1 MVKSDTVFANVHI
14 GTGLNCEKDSI
25 PTVKI
30 GVFRMYLGSIKDAEN
45 LTSVP
50 ETKFDL
56 PSSNNTDKDSA
67 ADEITETAFNNCN
80 ILGFFEILHM
90 CYV

>member
-14 GTGLNCEKDSI
+14 GTGLNCLKNSI

-30 GVFRMYLGSIKDAEN
+30 GIFRMYLGSIKDAEN

-56 PSSNNTDKDSA
+56 PSSNNTDKDT
-67 ADEITETAFNNCN
+67 ADEITETAFHNFNKLYYN
-80 ILGFFEILHM
+80 
-90 CYV
+90 

>member
-30 GVFRMYLGSIKDAEN
+30 GIFSMKLGSKKDAEN

-50 ETKFDL
+50 ETKFYL
-56 PSSNNTDKDSA
+56 LSSNNTDKDT
-67 ADEITETAFNNCN
+67 ADEITETAFHNCN
-80 ILGFFEILHM
+80 KL
-90 CYV
+90 YYN

>member
-14 GTGLNCEKDSI
+14 GTGLNYHKDSI

-30 GVFRMYLGSIKDAEN
+30 GFFRMYIGSIKDAEN

-56 PSSNNTDKDSA
+56 PSSNNTDKDT
-67 ADEITETAFNNCN
+67 ADEITETAFHNCN
-80 ILGFFEILHM
+80 KLQ
-90 CYV
+90 YN

>member
-14 GTGLNCEKDSI
+14 GTGLNCDKDSI

-50 ETKFDL
+50 ETKFYL
-56 PSSNNTDKDSA
+56 PSSNNTDKDTA
-67 ADEITETAFNNCN
+67 GEIMETTFKNCN
-80 ILGFFEILHM
+80 KL
-90 CYV
+90 

>member
-14 GTGLNCEKDSI
+14 GTGLNCDKDSI

-30 GVFRMYLGSIKDAEN
+30 GVFRMYLGSKKDAEN

-56 PSSNNTDKDSA
+56 PSSNNTDKDT
-67 ADEITETAFNNCN
+67 ADEITETAFHNCN
-80 ILGFFEILHM
+80 KL
-90 CYV
+90 YYN

>member
-14 GTGLNCEKDSI
+14 GTGLNCDKDSI

-30 GVFRMYLGSIKDAEN
+30 VVFRMYLGSKKDAEN

-50 ETKFDL
+50 GTKFDL
-56 PSSNNTDKDSA
+56 LSSNNTDKDTA
-67 ADEITETAFNNCN
+67 YEITETAFHNCN
-80 ILGFFEILHM
+80 KL
-90 CYV
+90 YYN

>member
-14 GTGLNCEKDSI
+14 GTGLNCDKDSI

-30 GVFRMYLGSIKDAEN
+30 GVFRMYLDAEN

-56 PSSNNTDKDSA
+56 PSSNNTDKDT
-67 ADEITETAFNNCN
+67 ADEITETAFHNYNK
-80 ILGFFEILHM
+80 L
-90 CYV
+90 

>member
-14 GTGLNCEKDSI
+14 GTGLNCDKNSI

-30 GVFRMYLGSIKDAEN
+30 GVFRMYLGSIKGAEN

-56 PSSNNTDKDSA
+56 PSSNNTDKDT
-67 ADEITETAFNNCN
+67 ADEITETAFHNYNK
-80 ILGFFEILHM
+80 L
-90 CYV
+90 

>member
-14 GTGLNCEKDSI
+14 GADLNCDKDSI

-30 GVFRMYLGSIKDAEN
+30 GVFRMYLGSKKDAEN

-56 PSSNNTDKDSA
+56 SSSNNTDKDT
-67 ADEITETAFNNCN
+67 ADEITETAFHNCN
-80 ILGFFEILHM
+80 KL
-90 CYV
+90 

>member
-14 GTGLNCEKDSI
+14 GTGLNCDKDSI

-30 GVFRMYLGSIKDAEN
+30 GVFRMYLGSKKDAEN

-50 ETKFDL
+50 ETKFD
-56 PSSNNTDKDSA
+56 SNNTDKDT
-67 ADEITETAFNNCN
+67 ADEITETAFHNCN
-80 ILGFFEILHM
+80 KL
-90 CYV
+90 YYN